1 MGIANSA
8 KNVKPEMQEMKTDIT
23 CLKDALTKTIN
34 CVSELQEANNVRH
47 SSNTPSE
54 GATIEE
60 LTKQVLATI
69 TNLQT
74 ESKKSPEQLK
84 IEELTK
90 QLNQL
95 KKRSNNDGGGGVG
108 GSKKPYWEKMKE
120 KMENRKKVYDPDP
133 TCTKYCSLHGVQSDH
148 DNGECPDK
156 ENMYWQADITFN
168 NRKRN
173 CCKKNLHKWHL
184 GVKEQPVKYN

>member
-1 MGIANSA
+1 M
-8 KNVKPEMQEMKTDIT
+8 
-23 CLKDALTKTIN
+23 
-34 CVSELQEANNVRH
+34 SELQEANNVKH
-47 SSNTPSE
+47 SSNIPSE

-95 KKRSNNDGGGGVG
+95 KKRSNNGGNSDGGG
-108 GSKKPYWEKMKE
+108 SNKPEKNIQR

-133 TCTKYCSLHGVQSDH
+133 TYTKYCSFHGVQSDH
-148 DNGECPDK
+148 ENGNCPDK
-156 ENMYWQADITFN
+156 ENQYWQADITFN
-168 NRKRN
+168 NRNAR

-184 GVKEQPVKYN
+184 GVKGQPVKYN